1 MILVTGGAGYIGSHI
16 CLELLNAGHAVVV
29 FDNLVNGNVEALRRV
44 EAICGRPI
52 AFQNGDLRDPSAI
65 ERLFSEYPV
74 EAVIHLAGLKSVE
87 DSVRRPLSY
96 FDNNV
101 KGALHL
107 LLAMENAGV
116 RKLVFS
122 SSATV
127 YGEPEALPLSESART
142 GATNPY
148 GRTKWMIEHILQDVV
163 KADPSRSFSDHG
175 PVLCQVRMLNE
186 SPLIP
191 DFEWLERMISEETRA
206 A

>member
-29 FDNLVNGNVEALRRV
+29 FDNLANSSVEALRRV

-52 AFQNGDLRDPSAI
+52 AFQNGDLRDSSAI
-65 ERLFSEYPV
+65 GRLFSEYPI

-107 LLAMENAGV
+107 LSAHGKGRGEEIGFQ
-116 RKLVFS
+116 LVS
-122 SSATV
+122 DRLWRAAIPAV
-127 YGEPEALPLSESART
+127 
-142 GATNPY
+142 N
-148 GRTKWMIEHILQDVV
+148 GRTSVVGHQPVWPHETDGRGHFTRPSSRIGRLEHRDPAILQ
-163 KADPSRSFSDHG
+163 SRRSS
-175 PVLCQVRMLNE
+175 
-186 SPLIP
+186 
-191 DFEWLERMISEETRA
+191 
-206 A
+206 